1 MKNYAKFM
9 DLIGPSLLKEIIFT
23 ARLLTAQEA
32 LGLGYVHEI
41 VAPEEIDKRVRE
53 IADKV
58 ASHAPITLWATKEA
72 IRRLQ
77 EARPQPDGDDII
89 AKVYGSADFKEGVR
103 AFVEKRPP
111 RWTGK

>member
-1 MKNYAKFM
+1 V
-9 DLIGPSLLKEIIFT
+9 
-23 ARLLTAQEA
+23 
-32 LGLGYVHEI
+32 GYVHEI
-41 VAPEEIDKRVRE
+41 VAPEEIEKRVRE
-53 IADKV
+53 VAEKV

-77 EARPQPDGDDII
+77 ESRPLPDGDDIV
-89 AKVYGSADFKEGVR
+89 AKVYGSEDFKEGVR